1 MIIFLSFCHTVILD
15 EKKGSYNASSPDEL
29 ALVNAAKQFGFEFKG
44 KDADDNYT
52 VLDKINGKL
61 LNYKLLHVCEF
72 NSTRKRMSV
81 IFRDPLGKIILMCK
95 GADST
100 ILERLS

>member
-1 MIIFLSFCHTVILD
+1 MIFFLSFCHTIILD
-15 EKKGSYNASSPDEL
+15 EKKGLYNASSPDEL

-44 KDADDNYT
+44 KDADDNYS
-52 VLDKINGKL
+52 VLDKINGKF